1 MGLLDKVKG
10 LVKGREQQVK
20 SGIDTVSDKVEQK
33 VGPEHAGKVDAA
45 SDKAKEAVDKLA
57 GNDAPASAPPE
68 TPPAPSP
75 PTPPAPPAT

>member
-10 LVKGREQQVK
+10 LLKGRNEQVK

-45 SDKAKEAVDKLA
+45 SDKAKDVVDKLA
-57 GNDAPASAPPE
+57 GDDVAATAPPE
-68 TPPAPSP
+68 TPPAPP
-75 PTPPAPPAT
+75 PPATPAT